1 MEIDLEIQARLEL
14 EKVGL
19 DAARAL
25 EIKTEI
31 NLKHLEAKRR
41 MVASWQQAKDES
53 QYMYKQKKYKKYQKL
68 FHQYAY
74 PLNSFKFRPDETQG
88 FLSQK

>member
-1 MEIDLEIQARLEL
+1 MEIDAEIQARIEL

-25 EIKTEI
+25 EIKSDI
-31 NLKHLEAKRR
+31 NLKHLEAKKR
-41 MVASWQQAKDES
+41 MVASWQQAKDEC
-53 QYMYKQKKYKKYQKL
+53 QYMYKQKKYRKYQKL

-74 PLNSFKFRPDETQG
+74 PLNSFKFRPEETSALVG
-88 FLSQK
+88 T